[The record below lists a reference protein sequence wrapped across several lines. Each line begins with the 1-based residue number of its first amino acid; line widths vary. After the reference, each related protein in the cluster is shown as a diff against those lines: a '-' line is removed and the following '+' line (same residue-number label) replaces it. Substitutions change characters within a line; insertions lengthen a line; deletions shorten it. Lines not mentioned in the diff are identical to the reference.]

1 MSQQSETGGR
11 ERIGDVE
18 LEVQTPDCYDGLPV
32 EDKIRWLD
40 LHLSKDGLYEQ
51 IVSEADLPE
60 KGNTASHPFKK
71 KHLLLLLLH
80 LRGER

>member
-1 MSQQSETGGR
+1 MNQEAGTGRRGR
-11 ERIGDVE
+11 VEE
-18 LEVQTPDCYDGLPV
+18 LEVQIPDCYDGLSV

-51 IVSEADLPE
+51 IVAEADLPE
-60 KGNTASHPFKK
+60 KENTASHPFKK